1 MWAPWMPEPSAPA
14 KAMLSWPGLS
24 PDGSK
29 LIYFTYLGSSGL
41 DEARAIALDSAGNAY
56 VAGRTRATNFK
67 VVRPLQSSCS
77 LDGAGACQGTA
88 FVAKIGR
95 GGEVVFATYF
105 GGSGGDEAN
114 AIAVD
119 GSGNMFFAG
128 STHSLDFPVTEP
140 VQRIAGGNG
149 DAFVAGISAD
159 ASHVL
164 FATYVGGSDFDEAR
178 ALALDAAGNLYIAGQ
193 TRSLDFPVSN
203 GLQSQCATRAR
214 GSCQGSAFVTA
225 LSANGQQV
233 RYSTYLGGSGGDAA
247 NAIVV
252 DGHGQAYV
260 AGVTHSIDFPVSQ
273 AGQRQLLGKSNAF
286 ISKLSAQGSAL
297 M

>member
-1 MWAPWMPEPSAPA
+1 MKRSRANFAHVAVALLVIVAVLAETSLAQTAAADNAVHPVLTYSSYLLGPSDRVNAVA
-14 KAMLSWPGLS
+14 AASDGSLYVAGVTLAHVRAMDARAISAGEGDAFVARLS

-128 STHSLDFPVTEP
+128 STHSLDFLSPNRCSASPAATAMPSLPESP
-140 VQRIAGGNG
+140 PTHLTFCSRPTWA
-149 DAFVAGISAD
+149 ARTSTKRERWHSTPPAIST
-159 ASHVL
+159 SP
-164 FATYVGGSDFDEAR
+164 AR
-178 ALALDAAGNLYIAGQ
+178 PAHL
-193 TRSLDFPVSN
+193 
-203 GLQSQCATRAR
+203 
-214 GSCQGSAFVTA
+214 
-225 LSANGQQV
+225 
-233 RYSTYLGGSGGDAA
+233 
-247 NAIVV
+247 
-252 DGHGQAYV
+252 
-260 AGVTHSIDFPVSQ
+260 
-273 AGQRQLLGKSNAF
+273 
-286 ISKLSAQGSAL
+286 ISP
-297 M
+297 

>member
-1 MWAPWMPEPSAPA
+1 MKRFRANFARVAVALLVIIIGLAGTSPAQTAAADSAVHPVLTFSSYLLGPLDRVNAVAAASDGSLYVAGVTLAHAGAMDARAISAGEGDAFVA
-14 KAMLSWPGLS
+14 KLS

-29 LIYFTYLGSSGL
+29 LIYCTYLGRSGL
-41 DEARAIALDSAGNAY
+41 DEARAIAVDSSGNAY
-56 VAGRTRATNFK
+56 VVGKTRATNFK

-77 LDGAGACQGTA
+77 LDGAGACEGTS
-88 FVAKIGR
+88 FVAKIGP

-128 STHSLDFPVTEP
+128 STHSLDFPVTEA
-140 VQRIAGGNG
+140 VQRTAGGNG

-159 ASHVL
+159 ASRVL

-203 GLQSQCATRAR
+203 GLQSQ
-214 GSCQGSAFVTA
+214 
-225 LSANGQQV
+225 
-233 RYSTYLGGSGGDAA
+233 
-247 NAIVV
+247 
-252 DGHGQAYV
+252 
-260 AGVTHSIDFPVSQ
+260 
-273 AGQRQLLGKSNAF
+273 
-286 ISKLSAQGSAL
+286 
-297 M
+297 

>member
-1 MWAPWMPEPSAPA
+1 MKRFRANFAYVAVVLLVSVAGLAGTSPSQTAAADSAVNPELTFSRYLLGPLDRVNAVAAAGDGSLYVAGVT
-14 KAMLSWPGLS
+14 LSHVGALDARAISTGEGNAFVARLS

-29 LIYFTYLGSSGL
+29 LIFFTYLGSSGL
-41 DEARAIALDSAGNAY
+41 DEARAIAVDSSGNAY
-56 VAGRTRATNFK
+56 VVGKTSATNFA
-67 VVRPLQSSCS
+67 VVRPLQSSCT

-88 FVAKIGR
+88 FVVKIGP
-95 GGEVVFATYF
+95 GGAVVFATYF

-119 GSGNMFFAG
+119 GSGNIFFAG
-128 STHSLDFPVTEP
+128 STHSLDFPVTEA

-178 ALALDAAGNLYIAGQ
+178 ALALDAGGNLYIAGQ

-203 GLQSQCATRAR
+203 GLQSQCATLAQ
-214 GSCQGSAFVTA
+214 GSCQGSAFVT
-225 LSANGQQV
+225 
-233 RYSTYLGGSGGDAA
+233 
-247 NAIVV
+247 
-252 DGHGQAYV
+252 
-260 AGVTHSIDFPVSQ
+260 
-273 AGQRQLLGKSNAF
+273 
-286 ISKLSAQGSAL
+286 
-297 M
+297 

>member
-1 MWAPWMPEPSAPA
+1 RS
-14 KAMLSWPGLS
+14 
-24 PDGSK
+24 
-29 LIYFTYLGSSGL
+29 
-41 DEARAIALDSAGNAY
+41 
-56 VAGRTRATNFK
+56 TNFA

-88 FVAKIGR
+88 FVVKIGP
-95 GGEVVFATYF
+95 GGQVVFATYF

-128 STHSLDFPVTEP
+128 STHSLDFPVTEA

-178 ALALDAAGNLYIAGQ
+178 SLALDAVGNLYIAGQ

-203 GLQSQCATRAR
+203 GLQSQCATRA
-214 GSCQGSAFVTA
+214 GSCQGTSFVTQ
-225 LSANGQQV
+225 LSANGQRV

-260 AGVTHSIDFPVSQ
+260 T
-273 AGQRQLLGKSNAF
+273 
-286 ISKLSAQGSAL
+286 
-297 M
+297 